1 MKKHIFTL
9 AFMISAMAIN
19 AQNIQLPAPQR
30 TGGMSLME
38 ALDNRMTHR
47 NFTDQALSLQQ
58 LSNLL
63 WAASGVNRDD
73 GSGRM
78 TAPTAGNSQQMVIFV
93 ALPNAVYRY
102 FPLTHELRRH
112 VEGDHRAAFG
122 NQAFVAT
129 APVVIAIVADWNR
142 MERWGSD
149 KAMKMRYSHTDAGY
163 ISQNIY
169 LFATAEP
176 GLGSV
181 AIGNFNPRTFT
192 TALGLPSSM
201 YPVLNHAV
209 GFVAN

>member
-1 MKKHIFTL
+1 MKKHIFTF
-9 AFMISAMAIN
+9 AFVIAVMAIH

-47 NFTDQALSLQQ
+47 NFSDRALSHQQ

-73 GSGRM
+73 GSHRM

-102 FPLTHELRRH
+102 LPQTHELQLH

-122 NQAFVAT
+122 RQAFVAT
-129 APVVIAIVADWNR
+129 APVVIGIVADWNR
-142 MERWGSD
+142 MERWGSN
-149 KAMKMRYSHTDAGY
+149 KAEKMRYSHTDAGY
-163 ISQNIY
+163 VSQNIY
-169 LFATAEP
+169 LWTASERM
-176 GLGSV
+176 GSV
-181 AIGNFNPRTFT
+181 AIGNFDSRVFT
-192 TALGLPSSM
+192 TALGLGSNF

-209 GFVAN
+209 GFIAN